1 MGPLGV
7 GIIGFGFMGR
17 VHAYSYRS
25 IPLYYDPV
33 PVQIRL
39 VGIADPK
46 TESARALAGQLGIDF
61 VTADWQQLL
70 ARDDIQ
76 IIDICSPNK
85 LHTEQVLA
93 ALSRG
98 KHVYCHKPL
107 AIGEDNF
114 ARVEEAVRVSRGVG
128 QMVLQYRFYPA
139 TLKAKQLVE
148 AGFVGNVTAFRAAYL
163 HSGSVDPNKPMGW
176 KQLKSE
182 DGGVL
187 QDLGSHIVDLMDHL
201 IGPFKKVFGQ
211 TRILYAQRPDREG
224 NMTAVEA
231 DDMVAMMVE
240 LPNRTIGTIEASKIT
255 TGAEDELK
263 FEIHGDRGAL
273 RFNSMDPNY
282 LDAYD
287 LSAPDAPLGGE
298 RGWQRIACVQRYDR
312 PAGFPGPKFS
322 IGWIRAHVHS
332 LYSFLESIA
341 TGKPARPSLL
351 DGLRLQRML
360 SAVEKSAQTQTWQPL
375 P

>member
-1 MGPLGV
+1 
-7 GIIGFGFMGR
+7 
-17 VHAYSYRS
+17 
-25 IPLYYDPV
+25 
-33 PVQIRL
+33 
-39 VGIADPK
+39 
-46 TESARALAGQLGIDF
+46 
-61 VTADWQQLL
+61 
-70 ARDDIQ
+70 
-76 IIDICSPNK
+76 
-85 LHTEQVLA
+85 
-93 ALSRG
+93 
-98 KHVYCHKPL
+98 
-107 AIGEDNF
+107 
-114 ARVEEAVRVSRGVG
+114 
-128 QMVLQYRFYPA
+128 
-139 TLKAKQLVE
+139 
-148 AGFVGNVTAFRAAYL
+148 
-163 HSGSVDPNKPMGW
+163 MGW